1 MAYKKNYNKNY
12 NRNRNNRYNGGQGYN
27 DNKKFYYMDRP
38 QEQKPTF
45 EGFDASQFKKPD
57 ITIKDLNGKVYTI
70 SGNFSTAFSAEL
82 IKTSE
87 RVDEIRNGSNDLE
100 KFPQIFDLLRDWCLS
115 LINHNVDGETYTMDD
130 VKRGF
135 DDIYVLYNLV
145 GYIGKVISASNRE
158 IPNLIRQ

>member
-57 ITIKDLNGKVYTI
+57 ITIEDLNGKVYTI

-115 LINHNVDGETYTMDD
+115 LIKHNVDG
-130 VKRGF
+130 
-135 DDIYVLYNLV
+135 
-145 GYIGKVISASNRE
+145 
-158 IPNLIRQ
+158 